1 MKERRIKILHVIDS
15 LAIGGMERVVID
27 VVNGMD
33 NGIFEQAVCCLSQ
46 RGEGAGWLRDGTV
59 CYDLGKGAGPDRL
72 MPLKIASVLRAYR
85 PDIIHSQSWSGVD
98 TALAKLI
105 AHSRARLIQS
115 EHGRSFPFVD
125 GESLKRRLARR
136 CLYQLSD
143 AVFAVSDEVRDY
155 YCRETGFPI
164 GRMQVIRNGI
174 DVRRIDSADP
184 AHAREELGFSRGDF
198 VIGTVA
204 RLDRTKDTITL
215 LHAFDALTR
224 MTDRRGVRLLI
235 VGEGDER
242 VRLERFVAERSLA
255 DQVVFAGERTDVPRL
270 LKAMDVFAL
279 SSITEGMPITVLEA
293 MSASLPVVATGV
305 GALPEMVIE
314 GSTGYLVRPRD
325 HVALAEGLAKIVN
338 HPDSG
343 RECGRAGRRKVERD
357 YTLDRMLGRYRDLYL
372 YLAK

>member
-1 MKERRIKILHVIDS
+1 MKEGRIKILHVIDS

-33 NGIFEQAVCCLSQ
+33 NWIFEQAVCCLSQ
-46 RGEGAGWLRDGTV
+46 RGEGAGWLCEGTV

-105 AHSRARLIQS
+105 AHNRARLIQS

-136 CLYQLSD
+136 CLYQLSG
-143 AVFAVSDEVRDY
+143 AVFAVSEEVRDY
-155 YCRETGFPI
+155 YCRETGFPT

-184 AHAREELGFSRGDF
+184 SHAREELGFSSGDF
-198 VIGTVA
+198 VIGTVS

-215 LHAFDALTR
+215 LQAFDALTR
-224 MTDRRGVRLLI
+224 MTDRRVVRLLI

-242 VRLERFVAERSLA
+242 VRLERFVAEMSLA
-255 DQVVFAGERTDVPRL
+255 GQVVFAGERTDVPRL
-270 LKAMDVFAL
+270 LKVMDVFAL

-293 MSASLPVVATGV
+293 MSASLPVVVTGV
-305 GALPEMVIE
+305 RALPAMVIE
-314 GSTGYLVRPRD
+314 GSTSYLVRPRD

-357 YTLDRMLGRYRDLYL
+357 FTLDQMLGRYRDLYL
-372 YLAK
+372 NLAK

>member
-125 GESLKRRLARR
+125 GESLKRGMARR